1 MLAVDVYVEEELSV
15 EAEGAAVK
23 TDVDGKV
30 DVLEQEV
37 DTVIELYTEGAPTDT
52 EDETI
57 EEVVLDGGAG
67 PGYIKTP
74 PMTGPQLSRV
84 VEAIINV
91 VSESFAINSY
101 VDWVHAVPE

>member
-1 MLAVDVYVEEELSV
+1 MLAVEVYVDEELSV

-23 TDVDGKV
+23 IDVDGIV
-30 DVLEQEV
+30 DILEQEV
-37 DTVIELYTEGAPTDT
+37 DTDVELYTEGAPTDT

-67 PGYIKTP
+67 PEYIKTP
-74 PMTGPQLSRV
+74 PMTGPQPSRV
-84 VEAIINV
+84 VEAIVNV